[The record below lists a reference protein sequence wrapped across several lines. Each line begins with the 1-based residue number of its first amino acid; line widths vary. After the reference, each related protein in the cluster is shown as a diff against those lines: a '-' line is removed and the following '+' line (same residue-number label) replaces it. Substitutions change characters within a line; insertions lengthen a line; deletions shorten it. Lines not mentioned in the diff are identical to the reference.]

1 MQKVFGL
8 NCLNPD
14 ILREEYQTQFKQN
27 QNKVNLAN
35 LLKRYT
41 YKTNSISMS
50 WCSGFVFKDIS
61 HRRFK
66 FKKCSK
72 FITMRKDIS
81 FGNRFESYDITVFD
95 TMKFVTL

>member
-41 YKTNSISMS
+41 YTTNSI
-50 WCSGFVFKDIS
+50 
-61 HRRFK
+61 
-66 FKKCSK
+66 
-72 FITMRKDIS
+72 
-81 FGNRFESYDITVFD
+81 
-95 TMKFVTL
+95 